1 MKNLQQIDNST
12 QKVLLVISLLMQK
25 LNLQFFSQNIFKEL
39 VKELT
44 DYRRNSVK
52 FFVCMITISLYK

>member
-1 MKNLQQIDNST
+1 
-12 QKVLLVISLLMQK
+12 MQK

-52 FFVCMITISLYK
+52 FFVCMITISLYKWGVKLTVKWTKF